1 MEFQSDQPGNAGFL
15 SDAIGT
21 SGTANLPP
29 FTECVVL
36 ATICGRSINHRHQ
49 TMVERLYGHA
59 PHDFWDRQQWLDSI
73 LTQQIQILSL
83 QYCFP
88 SQQVDPMVLFTTML
102 SNAALLYLFKIIEP
116 TSSEPKDQQVSFM
129 EYEKRSL
136 SAAQKIAH
144 LAKALSQLSCFKVI
158 SFTQCTSTRAKSWQA
173 HPFTPISLILCAEF
187 FMTYKGLEENFSL
200 ELSDISDALR
210 ELKNVNNLAKDYLHL
225 IEKTCLNSRGET
237 LT

>member
-1 MEFQSDQPGNAGFL
+1 
-15 SDAIGT
+15 
-21 SGTANLPP
+21 
-29 FTECVVL
+29 
-36 ATICGRSINHRHQ
+36 
-49 TMVERLYGHA
+49 MVERLYGHA

-144 LAKALSQLSCFKVI
+144 LAKALSQLSCFK
-158 SFTQCTSTRAKSWQA
+158 A